1 MTTTST
7 DWIAA
12 LRGPRH
18 WTADEGRRVLAVW
31 KRSGEAMAPFA
42 QRHGINPQRIAW
54 WSDRLSS
61 TSSAPPAMTLVPVTV
76 RAATS
81 PAATTLAGAALS
93 LVIGGDLRI
102 DVVDASRVPPLWLAA
117 VVDAIS
123 RRTA

>member
-1 MTTTST
+1 MYV
-7 DWIAA
+7 A
-12 LRGPRH
+12 
-18 WTADEGRRVLAVW
+18 VLVDDVVIGSFSSLDLSSHASFW
-31 KRSGEAMAPFA
+31 
-42 QRHGINPQRIAW
+42 INPQRIAW